1 MDELR
6 GYIAEMRATLRRLP
20 VEKVEEV
27 IAALQAARD
36 AGKTVFILG
45 NGGSA
50 ATASHFVC
58 DLAKNT
64 RKPGCPLFRVVGLA
78 DNMAI
83 LSAYANDE
91 GYENVFAQQLA
102 NLVSKG
108 DVVIAISA
116 SGNSPNVLRAIEV
129 ARENGATTV
138 GFSGFD
144 GGRLGHLVDVHVHVP
159 SHWIEQV
166 EDAHLVLQHM
176 ICSRLRTLGDEPAV
190 AWPSPVSEKSSGNGR
205 GWVQEPADSQA
216 FALAPTKPSIAVPL
230 NPAVD
235 VGELMQRMLA
245 LAVESVGASSG
256 CVILVD
262 DERKPVSGILT
273 HRGRMRE
280 APGEVAET
288 LERGLAGWVMENRR
302 AVIVHNT
309 LDDPRWLRREWEEPG
324 QPTRSALSV
333 PLLDADRILGV
344 LTLVNPAANQ
354 FAEGDLTLV
363 SALAAG
369 VALVAARARARARG

>member
-6 GYIAEMRATLRRLP
+6 GYIAEMRQTLRRLP

-27 IAALQAARD
+27 IGTLQAARA

-64 RKPGCPLFRVVGLA
+64 RQPGCPLFRVVGLA
-78 DNMAI
+78 DNMPI
-83 LSAYANDE
+83 FSAYANDE

-102 NLVSKG
+102 SLVREG

-116 SGNSPNVLRAIEV
+116 SGNSPNVLRALEL
-129 ARENGATTV
+129 ARQSGATTI

-144 GGRLGHLVDVHVHVP
+144 GGRLGHLVDIHVHVP

-176 ICSRLRTLGDEPAV
+176 ICSRLRSLGDQPAESGLLTGAEPG
-190 AWPSPVSEKSSGNGR
+190 KRNGR
-205 GWVQEPADSQA
+205 EASGISAAAPA
-216 FALAPTKPSIAVPL
+216 ALAPAGASAL
-230 NPAVD
+230 AAPAGNVD
-235 VGELMQRMLA
+235 VRELMQRMLA

-262 DERKPVSGILT
+262 DERKPLTGILT

-288 LERGLAGWVMENRR
+288 IERGLAGWVLENRR
-302 AVIVHNT
+302 AVIVRNT

-324 QPTRSALSV
+324 QATRSALSV

-344 LTLVNPAANQ
+344 MTLVNPAADQ
-354 FAEGDLTLV
+354 FSEGDLALV

-369 VALVAARARARARG
+369 VALVATRARTRARS

>member
-1 MDELR
+1 MDELQ
-6 GYIAEMRATLRRLP
+6 GYIAEMRQTLRRLP

-27 IAALQAARD
+27 IGTLQAARA

-64 RKPGCPLFRVVGLA
+64 RQPGCPLFRVVGLA
-78 DNMAI
+78 DNMPI
-83 LSAYANDE
+83 FSAYANDE

-102 NLVSKG
+102 SLIREG

-116 SGNSPNVLRAIEV
+116 SGNSPNVLRALEV
-129 ARENGATTV
+129 AREGGATTI

-144 GGRLGHLVDVHVHVP
+144 GGRLGHMVDIHVHVP

-176 ICSRLRTLGDEPAV
+176 ICSRLRTLGDQPAGGGSFAV
-190 AWPSPVSEKSSGNGR
+190 AEAGRKNGR
-205 GWVQEPADSQA
+205 EASASPA
-216 FALAPTKPSIAVPL
+216 ALAPAGPSALAAPAG
-230 NPAVD
+230 AVD
-235 VGELMQRMLA
+235 VRELMQRMLS

-262 DERKPVSGILT
+262 DDRKPLTGILT

-288 LERGLAGWVMENRR
+288 LERGLAGWVLENRR
-302 AVIVHNT
+302 AVIVRNT

-324 QPTRSALSV
+324 QTTRSALSV

-344 LTLVNPAANQ
+344 LTLVNPAADQ
-354 FAEGDLTLV
+354 FSEGDLALV

-369 VALVAARARARARG
+369 VALVAARARARARD

>member
-1 MDELR
+1 MDELQ
-6 GYIAEMRATLRRLP
+6 GYIAEMRQTLRRLP

-27 IAALQAARD
+27 IGTLQAARA
-36 AGKTVFILG
+36 AGNTVFILG

-64 RKPGCPLFRVVGLA
+64 RQPGCPLFRVIGLG
-78 DNMAI
+78 DNMPI
-83 LSAYANDE
+83 FSAYANDE

-102 NLVSKG
+102 SLIREG

-116 SGNSPNVLRAIEV
+116 SGNSPNVLRALEV
-129 ARENGATTV
+129 AREGGATTI

-144 GGRLGHLVDVHVHVP
+144 GGRLGHLVDIHVHVP

-166 EDAHLVLQHM
+166 EDAHLVIQHM
-176 ICSRLRTLGDEPAV
+176 ICSRLRTLGDQPAEGTSLAV
-190 AWPSPVSEKSSGNGR
+190 AEAGRKNGR
-205 GWVQEPADSQA
+205 EASAAPA
-216 FALAPTKPSIAVPL
+216 ALAPAGPSALVAPAG
-230 NPAVD
+230 AVD
-235 VGELMQRMLA
+235 VRELMQRMLA

-262 DERKPVSGILT
+262 DDRKPLTGILT

-288 LERGLAGWVMENRR
+288 LERGLAGWVLENRR
-302 AVIVHNT
+302 AVIVRNT

-344 LTLVNPAANQ
+344 LTLVNPAADQ
-354 FAEGDLTLV
+354 FSEGDLALV

-369 VALVAARARARARG
+369 VALVAARARARARD

>member
-1 MDELR
+1 MDELQD
-6 GYIAEMRATLRRLP
+6 YITEMRQTLRRLP

-27 IAALQAARD
+27 IGTLQAARA

-64 RKPGCPLFRVVGLA
+64 RQPGCPLFRVVGLA
-78 DNMAI
+78 DNMPI
-83 LSAYANDE
+83 FSAYANDE

-102 NLVSKG
+102 SLIREG

-116 SGNSPNVLRAIEV
+116 SGNSPNVLRALEV
-129 ARENGATTV
+129 ARESGATTV

-144 GGRLGHLVDVHVHVP
+144 GGRLGHMVDIHVHVP

-176 ICSRLRTLGDEPAV
+176 ICSRLRTLGDQPAEGRSLAGV
-190 AWPSPVSEKSSGNGR
+190 DAGRKNGR
-205 GWVQEPADSQA
+205 EASAAPAA
-216 FALAPTKPSIAVPL
+216 ALAPAPPSALGAPAG
-230 NPAVD
+230 AVD
-235 VGELMQRMLA
+235 VRELMQRMLA

-262 DERKPVSGILT
+262 DDRKPLTGILT

-288 LERGLAGWVMENRR
+288 LERGLAGWVLENRR
-302 AVIVHNT
+302 AVIVGNT

-344 LTLVNPAANQ
+344 LTLVNPAADQ
-354 FAEGDLTLV
+354 FSEGDLALV